1 MQLRQANKTDIS
13 QLINMRLAYLEEDY
27 SGLTPE
33 QANAIKEQLLAY
45 FREHLNKDL
54 FVYVCEDNTV
64 IVSTV
69 FLLIT
74 EKPANP
80 SFLTGLTGTI
90 MNVYTLPNYRKR
102 GIAGSLLSMA
112 IQEAKTKKLSYL
124 DLKATQAG
132 SSLYSQLGFALDES
146 KYIPMRFYINKV

>member
-13 QLINMRLAYLEEDY
+13 QLINMRLAYLEEGY

-102 GIAGSLLSMA
+102 GIAGSL
-112 IQEAKTKKLSYL
+112 
-124 DLKATQAG
+124 
-132 SSLYSQLGFALDES
+132 
-146 KYIPMRFYINKV
+146 